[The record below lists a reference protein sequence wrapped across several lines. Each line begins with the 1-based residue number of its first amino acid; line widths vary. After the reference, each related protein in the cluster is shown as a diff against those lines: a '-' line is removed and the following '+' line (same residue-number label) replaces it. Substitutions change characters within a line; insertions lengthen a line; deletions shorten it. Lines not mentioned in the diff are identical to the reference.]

1 MAGFA
6 DVIKGIADAVGGFLN
21 PGGNNPGKS
30 SDQINTTVKL
40 TPPGQTPIPVNNNRS
55 SSGEKPG
62 EDRLNKSG
70 SKRFGQVNKTMQL
83 QPVKQAPK
91 DDNTI
96 SGEQGAEGAAD
107 GVIEIENQTEAAPD
121 LLSGLSQL
129 VGWFGPQQ
137 AYAAEP
143 TNEGDENSKPEQINE
158 TRKLEKAEPDIDD
171 QVKERFTAEI
181 QPMIATQGGTR
192 YFKDNKT
199 GERITQEQRD
209 QIEAQMRDEYGK
221 RMRGEDTGT
230 EASVT
235 GTTEGAI
242 ENVANNAP
250 KLDFSDEAAKYLG
263 DRQMGDFMLNGTIDE
278 WRDFVQALPDFYQGL
293 YDVEGNFD
301 DGAFTDWYN
310 DSKSKS
316 YSDLFSLGEDG
327 LYSAGQALGS
337 DYDTFK
343 DVIGYLYDTNGKIG
357 YGNFAGDF
365 SADERQSVID
375 ALAYEFIANEAT
387 RALDNDLNNDF
398 AARFDVNDVNRF
410 LGLDDWEI
418 GSTLDGFRT
427 PDEIGKFN
435 NPMDSRIMETS
446 WISED
451 GSKQL
456 PVSNAI
462 DNILAAYGQGYGARE
477 RKR

>member
-21 PGGNNPGKS
+21 PGGNNSGRNNG
-30 SDQINTTVKL
+30 QINTTVKL
-40 TPPGQTPIPVNNNRS
+40 TPPGQTPTPVNNNKS
-55 SSGEKPG
+55 FSGEKSG
-62 EDRLNKSG
+62 EDRLNKNG

-83 QPVKQAPK
+83 QPVKQAQK
-91 DDNTI
+91 DNNSI

-107 GVIEIENQTEAAPD
+107 GVIEIENQTESAPD

-143 TNEGDENSKPEQINE
+143 TNEGEEKNKHEQINE
-158 TRKLEKAEPDIDD
+158 TRQLEKAEPDIDD
-171 QVKERFTAEI
+171 QIKERFTAEI

-192 YFKDNKT
+192 YFKDNQT
-199 GERITQEQRD
+199 GERITKEQRD

-242 ENVANNAP
+242 GNVANNAP

-278 WRDFVQALPDFYQGL
+278 WREFVQALPDFYQGL

-337 DYDTFK
+337 DYDTFQ
-343 DVIGYLYDTNGKIG
+343 DVIGYLYDNNPNMG
-357 YGNFAGDF
+357 YGNFYGDF
-365 SADERQSVID
+365 DASDRQSVID

-387 RALDNDLNNDF
+387 RSLDNDLDNSF

-410 LGLDDWEI
+410 LGKDSFEI
-418 GSTLDGFRT
+418 GSVLDGYQSAEDLGRT
-427 PDEIGKFN
+427 NVLGPEILQTQAYDYG
-435 NPMDSRIMETS
+435 
-446 WISED
+446 D
-451 GSKQL
+451 GRAI
-456 PVSNAI
+456 PVQNAI